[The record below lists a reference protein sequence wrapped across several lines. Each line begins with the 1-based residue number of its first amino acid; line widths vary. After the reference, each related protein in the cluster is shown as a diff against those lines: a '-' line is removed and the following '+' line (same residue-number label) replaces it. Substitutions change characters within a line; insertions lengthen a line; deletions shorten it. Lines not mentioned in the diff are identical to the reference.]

1 MADNDNTISKYD
13 RLRGSL
19 EHIAMFTRPSTIKN
33 VENITGKSSTFVIET
48 CRHNELGGDFIFVE
62 CVDEAGV
69 TRLAL
74 PPKVA
79 NIIASQRDAL
89 TTKRRSLAGKL
100 RAADMSEDDKEVL
113 RERLAK
119 ARKKRKKKAA

>member
-1 MADNDNTISKYD
+1 MSNGDSTICKYD

-19 EHIAMFTRPSTIKN
+19 QEVAMFTRPSTIKN
-33 VENITGKSSTFVIET
+33 VQNLTGKAETFVVET
-48 CRHNELGGDFIFVE
+48 CRYEELGGDFVFVE

-79 NIIASQRDAL
+79 NAIASQRDAL
-89 TTKRRSLAGKL
+89 TSRRRSH
-100 RAADMSEDDKEVL
+100 AARKTA
-113 RERLAK
+113 RERMERGELPGFL
-119 ARKKRKKKAA
+119 RTKKA